1 MSTGI
6 AKYAGLLL
14 ACGAWAINTQLGQ
27 ILPYADCGAGVSW
40 STVAS
45 FVAVAVALA
54 GTLVSH
60 ARFGP
65 SEPRAILFI
74 AKLNVL
80 AGLAFAFALLLQA
93 AAAMLLDPCL
103 R

>member
-14 ACGAWAINTQLGQ
+14 APGAWAINTQLGQ
-27 ILPYADCGAGVSW
+27 ILPYVDCGAGVSW

-45 FVAVAVALA
+45 FVAVAVAFA
-54 GTLVSH
+54 GTVVSH

-65 SEPRAILFI
+65 SEARTNLFV

-80 AGLAFAFALLLQA
+80 AGLAFVFALLMQG